1 MRGKR
6 ARNRTDNQG
15 QGGIKSPQSIKPET
29 VTQSRA
35 NFREIK
41 GAGGKKSEIGGKNA
55 KSAAIRTKSGVL
67 PHKTRATLEN
77 RHPAQL
83 QQAENRPGRSWY
95 PAEIRA
101 GQLVPGTGRSCSGQH
116 RKRSGT
122 RRSGAGFPLYRWTEA
137 APGAAGTRRDPRG
150 RSCRRSG
157 NRQPRAAGTR
167 CS

>member
-6 ARNRTDNQG
+6 ERNRTDNQG

-83 QQAENRPGRSWY
+83 QQAENRPGRRWY
-95 PAEIRA
+95 QEPGAAAA
-101 GQLVPGTGRSCSGQH
+101 GSTGSDP
-116 RKRSGT
+116 GT

-137 APGAAGTRRDPRG
+137 APGAAGTR
-150 RSCRRSG
+150 
-157 NRQPRAAGTR
+157 